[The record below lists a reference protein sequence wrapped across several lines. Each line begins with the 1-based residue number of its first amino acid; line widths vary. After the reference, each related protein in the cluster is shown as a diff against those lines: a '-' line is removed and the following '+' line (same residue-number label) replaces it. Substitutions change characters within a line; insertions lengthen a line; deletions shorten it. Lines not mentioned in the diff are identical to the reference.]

1 MCDVDQ
7 TTSTEHL
14 SQACRRLAFD
24 AWQQRHEIVPEDPLL
39 EPPIGRR
46 RRIVASPDDE
56 GGQMVTHLTPVAS
69 HPPPSSR
76 CRYPH
81 HYRQPER
88 HTDPARHTPEK
99 QQKQSS
105 AHTCSSVLPIGR
117 QFANPHA

>member
-1 MCDVDQ
+1 MRDVDQ

-24 AWQQRHEIVPEDPLL
+24 AWQQRHEIAPEDPLL

-46 RRIVASPDDE
+46 RRIVGGPDDE
-56 GGQMVTHLTPVAS
+56 GGEMVTPLTLVAS
-69 HPPPSSR
+69 PPPPSSSA
-76 CRYPH
+76 RYPH

-88 HTDPARHTPEK
+88 HTARARHTPEK

-105 AHTCSSVLPIGR
+105 
-117 QFANPHA
+117 